1 MYLLLLLAHTLNYPK
16 WKLKSIVIVFMSFP
30 SVCEVC
36 AKVCSSERELKI
48 HMDDHEGKVGC
59 VCHHCGANFKE
70 RKAYERH
77 IARNHKPRDIG
88 CLHCDHKFEN
98 KDQAARHLAMHSG
111 FKPYQCPSLAFNAF
125 LSIVLIVHTYTWVL
139 ICFEALN
146 HFEVRTLKMRYWSHL
161 PFFQR
166 ALTSLTR
173 SIMFTCT

>member
-1 MYLLLLLAHTLNYPK
+1 MRNKTFCSVRTTFTSSYFELSKMEAQNDCN
-16 WKLKSIVIVFMSFP
+16 SVRVFSP

-88 CLHCDHKFEN
+88 CLHCDHKFHN
-98 KDQAARHLAMHSG
+98 KDQATRHLAMHSG

-125 LSIVLIVHTYTWVL
+125 SSIFLL
-139 ICFEALN
+139 D
-146 HFEVRTLKMRYWSHL
+146 R
-161 PFFQR
+161 
-166 ALTSLTR
+166 
-173 SIMFTCT
+173 

>member
-1 MYLLLLLAHTLNYPK
+1 MSYEIYETRYPPSKFVKIIKNQTLVHTLNYPN

-88 CLHCDHKFEN
+88 CLHCDHKFQN
-98 KDQAARHLAMHSG
+98 
-111 FKPYQCPSLAFNAF
+111 YN
-125 LSIVLIVHTYTWVL
+125 
-139 ICFEALN
+139 
-146 HFEVRTLKMRYWSHL
+146 
-161 PFFQR
+161 
-166 ALTSLTR
+166 
-173 SIMFTCT
+173 